1 MTVSR
6 PEKAEAF
13 PVRGSGPQGLRRPRF
28 SFFRFT
34 CQTSR
39 SLRAPPLP
47 LRDAPAWGAACK
59 GRAAETRTSVMA
71 ILDHGR
77 MLGHRVNSEGL
88 RGRAIAPR
96 RAARREG
103 VYSLAW
109 TALSTAAPPK
119 SPLWIVGR
127 TLAWKRARRNRRI
140 LAGNCGAANSRQATT
155 PFRPPAPGPG
165 RTAATFLKRSLH
177 LEVSSTSPSHVAK
190 WGKATCPK
198 SKISAS
204 AASASNERFR

>member
-127 TLAWKRARRNRRI
+127 KLARKRGPAKSANFGRELRRSK
-140 LAGNCGAANSRQATT
+140 L
-155 PFRPPAPGPG
+155 APGHYPVP
-165 RTAATFLKRSLH
+165 AAGAGPWSHCGHIPQAFFTFRGV
-177 LEVSSTSPSHVAK
+177 EHVAK
-190 WGKATCPK
+190 SRRQVGKSDLPQV
-198 SKISAS
+198 
-204 AASASNERFR
+204 